1 MRNVGLAS
9 ASLAEHTGGLKQR
22 AELMLTYQKALKELN
37 EVVEISPVYGKNGKI
52 VKLWQ
57 EAEEMIFALSRAD
70 GKLTMQDFWKMNVY
84 EFMRYKEML
93 TREMKRKRTK

>member
-22 AELMLTYQKALKELN
+22 AELMIKYQKAAKELS
-37 EVVEISPVYGKNGKI
+37 EVIQITPVYGKTGKI

-57 EAEEMIFALSRAD
+57 EAEEMIFAMSRAD
-70 GKLTMQDFWKMNVY
+70 GRLTMQDFWKMNVY
-84 EFMRYKEML
+84 EFMRYKQLL
-93 TREMKRKRTK
+93 TQEIKRKARK